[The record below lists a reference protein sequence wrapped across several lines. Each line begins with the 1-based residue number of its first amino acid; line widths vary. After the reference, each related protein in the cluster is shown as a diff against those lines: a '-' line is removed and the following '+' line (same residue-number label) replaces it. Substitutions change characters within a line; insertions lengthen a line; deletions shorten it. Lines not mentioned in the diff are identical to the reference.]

1 MAYYVEP
8 EYWVEGYAVG
18 DAKLIAAE
26 AAETSATKAA
36 MGFDAYT
43 SGVSAETSATKVGPT
58 RKLASVGL
66 LSDNDD
72 QISTIASP
80 AVLLA
85 TTGASVL
92 ETTQLYAGPS
102 LTLISGIKIDAIST
116 MTAAS
121 RLKWESQ
128 TEPSDIWTSRPE
140 PSDIW
145 TDIIEPSDSW
155 S

>member
-1 MAYYVEP
+1 MTYYVEP

-26 AAETSATKAA
+26 AAEASATKVA
-36 MGFDAYT
+36 MGLDAYT
-43 SGVSAETSATKVGPT
+43 SGVTAEASATKAGPT
-58 RKLASVGL
+58 RKLSSIGF

-72 QISTIASP
+72 QTSTTASP
-80 AVLLA
+80 TVLLA
-85 TTGASVL
+85 ARGVSVF

-102 LTLISGIKIDAIST
+102 LTLISGIKIDTISS

-121 RLKWESQ
+121 RLKWEPQ
-128 TEPSDIWTSRPE
+128 AEPSDIWTSRPE

>member
-26 AAETSATKAA
+26 AAEASATKVA

-43 SGVSAETSATKVGPT
+43 SGVAAETSATKTGPT
-58 RKLASVGL
+58 RKLASAGF

-72 QISTIASP
+72 QTSTIASP
-80 AVLLA
+80 SVLLA